1 MGIRKQFKVKT
12 KQKIKRR
19 KRLVKLRA
27 KSANIGEYFYD
38 GHYIGP
44 HRAK

>member
-1 MGIRKQFKVKT
+1 MGRKKQFKIKT

-19 KRLVKLRA
+19 KRREKLKA
-27 KSANIGEYFYD
+27 KSADIGEYFYD

-44 HRAK
+44 HRGK